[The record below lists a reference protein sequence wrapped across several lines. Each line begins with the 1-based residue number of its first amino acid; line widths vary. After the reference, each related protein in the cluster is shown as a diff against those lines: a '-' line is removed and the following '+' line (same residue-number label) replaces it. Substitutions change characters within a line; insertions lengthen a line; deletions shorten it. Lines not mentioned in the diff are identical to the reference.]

1 MVSIM
6 IYFCTGDDKKSC
18 KLCAMFPIPIVMAI
32 NVKLQV
38 L

>member
-6 IYFCTGDDKKSC
+6 IYLCTVDDKKSC
-18 KLCAMFPIPIVMAI
+18 KLCATFPISSDGI